1 MLIGT
6 LLFSSNPIE
15 NIGGNKATA
24 DEASQSVVT
33 LDEVFVSETGVLA
46 DGKSGDYVGIPSQ
59 AFEPRQ
65 AFDNVT
71 VDADNVI
78 TDTEGNKIGTYSE
91 ELTGEVSEEELA
103 RPRKAMHM
111 LAATGSSGQ
120 EIEINDMRAVLRS
133 GAVLN
138 SNGDY
143 VWTAENSDSG
153 HSFTYRI
160 FYAFS
165 GVGEYAENQIQI
177 TIPKSILRDRSG
189 GFADSYELPIPEY
202 TEDDLTDSNLFVYKE
217 DGENLVIFNR
227 LSCSAAQSGYVEV
240 SYTTTKPTFDYAD
253 YLSEDANND
262 KGGSDPFYAVIKLDN
277 GAAQNSAETQKTPV
291 YIDTSAK
298 LTNTQKRSPN
308 TAYTAW
314 NDAWGDTV
322 KPDNPN
328 DYEYLIWTIDTEA
341 SATQPYNLTFSDTF
355 NETDAKLLGYRGSS
369 GTYQRSLTITNSRSR
384 YLTVYVLTAH
394 KKSTYN
400 ALLVQNGRYSLNNS
414 VSVTLQP
421 ADKVDS
427 TSTLTSR
434 AAYYKQAPRFEHPN
448 GHFYSTKNGYDVSD
462 RYVWNSDY
470 IRDYSLLEFNG
481 DDSATI
487 GNLKYYTDV
496 YGYAYPWTLPDGVTL
511 DQAAADPD
519 LYYGKKPVT
528 YTLSDNTFYL
538 KEISDEEYSGKL
550 TANDYALEK
559 LTLYYD
565 TVRATYDEE
574 SMTFKTQSSL
584 SPDDVI
590 TVYAEVGG
598 SGNYIKIAD
607 YTPYTG
613 KYAYTDAAEGIVDK
627 SITGGTNL
635 FFLENVTGFCLETT
649 NAHWYTKLG
658 AYPYVKLKHSNTV
671 DAYVAS
677 AIGENSVSKLCLK
690 NTSASKNSQSNSEIV
705 SFTRSADDY
714 ITGKIKSS
722 SLKKTFAGATNSK
735 RKREYTATWNASM
748 SESYRDNEGTYP
760 IPQQSGV
767 FYDLLPDGA
776 VYKKDSLSVYA
787 GSTKLENWKYTVTV
801 DDNYRNSGR
810 TMLKI
815 AINES
820 ADSYRLVYSTVHPW
834 EAIADYGTKLL
845 NTVAYETGNSSI
857 TDGKTSSQMPDIK
870 EAELMQNLDLSAGD
884 SKRFLYTEDAHDA
897 SLLVATNLGLEKK
910 VRGTD
915 DTSYSQSAVTYNDNN
930 YYYNVRFATDD
941 HSKASDLIAFDSL
954 ENYEVVSGN
963 DTGQKSKWH
972 GFFQG
977 VDTHQLER
985 LGIAPK
991 VFLPT
996 FPTAGWRRGFSQ
1008 THKPARKGITHERKT
1023 R

>member
-15 NIGGNKATA
+15 NIGGKKATA
-24 DEASQSVVT
+24 DEVSQSVVT
-33 LDEVFVSETGVLA
+33 LDEVFVSETGILA

-78 TDTEGNKIGTYSE
+78 TDTEGNEIGTYSE

-138 SNGDY
+138 SDGDY

-165 GVGEYAENQIQI
+165 GVGEYAEDQIHI
-177 TIPKSILRDRSG
+177 TIPKSILRDRDG
-189 GFADSYELPIPEY
+189 KFADIYELPIPEY

-227 LSCSAAQSGYVEV
+227 LSCSAAQSGYIEV

-253 YLSEDANND
+253 YLSEDACND
-262 KGGSDPFYAVIKLDN
+262 KGGSDPFQAKIVIDN
-277 GAAQNSAETQKTPV
+277 GSAQCSGKTQKVPV
-291 YIDTSAK
+291 YIDTTATLRKVEKWNPYS
-298 LTNTQKRSPN
+298 
-308 TAYTAW
+308 AYTEW
-314 NDAWGDTV
+314 KNAWGDTV
-322 KPDNPN
+322 KPENPN

-341 SATQPYNLTFSDTF
+341 DATQPYNLTFSDTF
-355 NETDAKLLGYRGSS
+355 NETDAELLGYRGSS
-369 GTYQRSLTITNSRSR
+369 GPYQPSLTITNSRSR

-400 ALLVQNGRYSLNNS
+400 ALLEQNGRYSLNNS

-421 ADKVDS
+421 ADNVDS
-427 TSTLTSR
+427 PSTLTSR
-434 AAYYKQAPRFEHPN
+434 AAYYKQAPRFEHPS

-462 RYVWNSDY
+462 RYVRNSDY
-470 IRDYSLLEFNG
+470 IRDYSLLEFKE
-481 DDSATI
+481 DPSATI

-511 DQAAADPD
+511 DQAAADPGS
-519 LYYGKKPVT
+519 YYGQKPVT

-550 TANDYALEK
+550 TAADYEFEK
-559 LTLYYD
+559 LTLYYY
-565 TVRATYDEE
+565 TMKATYNEE
-574 SMTFKTQSSL
+574 SMP
-584 SPDDVI
+584 PDDVI
-590 TVYAEVGG
+590 AVYAEVGG
-598 SGNYIKIAD
+598 NGDYIKIAD
-607 YTPYTG
+607 YTPFNR
-613 KYAYTDAAEGIVDK
+613 KYNYTDAAEGIVDK
-627 SITGGTNL
+627 SKTGGTNL
-635 FFLENVTGFCLETT
+635 FFLENVTGFRLETT

-658 AYPYVKLKHSNTV
+658 AYPYVKLKHSDTV
-671 DAYVAS
+671 DKYADS

-690 NTSASKNSQSNSEIV
+690 NTSASKISQSNRTII

-714 ITGKIKSS
+714 ITGKNKSS
-722 SLKKTFAGATNSK
+722 LLEKSFVGATNSAK
-735 RKREYTATWNASM
+735 KREYTVTWNVSM
-748 SESYRDNEGTYP
+748 SESYRDNESTYP

-787 GSTKLENWKYTVTV
+787 GSTKLESWKYTVTV

-810 TMLKI
+810 MMLKI

-834 EAIADYGTKLL
+834 EAIADYGTTLL

-857 TDGKTSSQMPDIK
+857 TNGKTSSQMPDIK

-897 SLLVATNLGLEKK
+897 SLLVC
-910 VRGTD
+910 
-915 DTSYSQSAVTYNDNN
+915 
-930 YYYNVRFATDD
+930 
-941 HSKASDLIAFDSL
+941 
-954 ENYEVVSGN
+954 
-963 DTGQKSKWH
+963 W
-972 GFFQG
+972 
-977 VDTHQLER
+977 
-985 LGIAPK
+985 
-991 VFLPT
+991 
-996 FPTAGWRRGFSQ
+996 
-1008 THKPARKGITHERKT
+1008 
-1023 R
+1023 

>member
-24 DEASQSVVT
+24 DEVSQSVVT
-33 LDEVFVSETGVLA
+33 LDEVFVSETGILA

-78 TDTEGNKIGTYSE
+78 TDTEGNEIGTYSE

-138 SNGDY
+138 SDGDY

-189 GFADSYELPIPEY
+189 GFADIYELPIPEY

-253 YLSEDANND
+253 YLSEDANNE
-262 KGGSDPFYAVIKLDN
+262 KGGSNPFYAVIKLDN

-308 TAYTAW
+308 TAYAAW

-322 KPDNPN
+322 KPANPD

-355 NETDAKLLGYRGSS
+355 NETDAELLGYRRADEK
-369 GTYQRSLTITNSRSR
+369 TYQRSLTITNSRSR

-400 ALLVQNGRYSLNNS
+400 ALLEQNGRYSLNNS

-434 AAYYKQAPRFEHPN
+434 AAYYKQAPRFEHPS
-448 GHFYSTKNGYDVSD
+448 GHFGATKDGYDASD
-462 RYVWNSDY
+462 RVVRNSDDF
-470 IRDYSLLEFNG
+470 RDYSLLEFKE
-481 DDSATI
+481 DDSAVI

-496 YGYAYPWTLPDGVTL
+496 YGYAYPWTLRDGVTL
-511 DQAAADPD
+511 DQAAADPGSC
-519 LYYGKKPVT
+519 YGQVPVT
-528 YTLSDNTFYL
+528 YRLSDNTFYL
-538 KEISDEEYSGKL
+538 KEISDEEYSEKL
-550 TANDYALEK
+550 TAADYELE
-559 LTLYYD
+559 YIQMDIYEE
-565 TVRATYDEE
+565 VATYNQDT
-574 SMTFKTQSSL
+574 MQFDKRTL
-584 SPDDVI
+584 STYSPTDVI
-590 TVYAEVGG
+590 KIYAEAGG
-598 SGNYIKIAD
+598 SGNYVHVAD
-607 YTPYTG
+607 YKLSSRTYEYT
-613 KYAYTDAAEGIVDK
+613 AEADAIVDK
-627 SITGGTNL
+627 TKTSGMNVYFKG
-635 FFLENVTGFCLETT
+635 NVTGFRLETT

-658 AYPYVKLKHSNTV
+658 AYPYVKLKHSDTV
-671 DAYVAS
+671 DAYAAS
-677 AIGENSVSKLCLK
+677 AIGENASRAAPMTTLRERTRAACWK
-690 NTSASKNSQSNSEIV
+690 NLSWAPPTVPRKGNIPLHGTSPCPRA
-705 SFTRSADDY
+705 
-714 ITGKIKSS
+714 
-722 SLKKTFAGATNSK
+722 
-735 RKREYTATWNASM
+735 TATTRALIPFLSSRAFFTTCCRTALYTRRIHCRSM
-748 SESYRDNEGTYP
+748 P
-760 IPQQSGV
+760 AAQS
-767 FYDLLPDGA
+767 
-776 VYKKDSLSVYA
+776 
-787 GSTKLENWKYTVTV
+787 WK
-801 DDNYRNSGR
+801 
-810 TMLKI
+810 
-815 AINES
+815 
-820 ADSYRLVYSTVHPW
+820 
-834 EAIADYGTKLL
+834 
-845 NTVAYETGNSSI
+845 TGNTPSPWMI
-857 TDGKTSSQMPDIK
+857 TTVI
-870 EAELMQNLDLSAGD
+870 
-884 SKRFLYTEDAHDA
+884 
-897 SLLVATNLGLEKK
+897 
-910 VRGTD
+910 RGG
-915 DTSYSQSAVTYNDNN
+915 
-930 YYYNVRFATDD
+930 RC
-941 HSKASDLIAFDSL
+941 
-954 ENYEVVSGN
+954 
-963 DTGQKSKWH
+963 
-972 GFFQG
+972 
-977 VDTHQLER
+977 
-985 LGIAPK
+985 
-991 VFLPT
+991 
-996 FPTAGWRRGFSQ
+996 
-1008 THKPARKGITHERKT
+1008 
-1023 R
+1023 